1 MEEKLTIRRMK
12 QIALLCPIVTQLP
25 VGEFY
30 VCYDEGADV
39 LYVQFRQPA
48 DIYISDIR
56 PDGIILEYDR
66 RGELVGVT
74 ILNASKR
81 VTLSQPKR
89 TKGKTKRKEVI
100 RQ

>member
-25 VGEFY
+25 VREFY
-30 VCYDEGADV
+30 VRYDEGADV

-48 DIYISDIR
+48 NIYISDIR

-66 RGELVGVT
+66 KGELVGVT
-74 ILNASKR
+74 ILNASRR
-81 VTLSQPKR
+81 VAPLQPKR
-89 TKGKTKRKEVI
+89 PKGATKKQEVI